1 MDNQIMTKQKIIL
14 YSILLLFCIPL
25 FISFLLLYIKKPPSI
40 AFPEGTRY
48 DFGTVDEEGLIKH
61 EFLLENQGGS
71 NLEIEDVK
79 TGCGCTSAILTKKL
93 LAPGADAKVIVSYKG
108 RSLNQRE
115 KIPIWII
122 SNDPDKPIVQMILT
136 GIVRTKV
143 FWFPKSL
150 SFNCE
155 QGTSNQFREVQC
167 LTKMLGKFE
176 VNKVVTSSD
185 NISVSVDKNEKG
197 IRCKI
202 ALNPSC
208 LKGNSTEKVTLEFLI
223 NNNVR
228 KVDIPVYLMI
238 H

>member
-1 MDNQIMTKQKIIL
+1 
-14 YSILLLFCIPL
+14 L
-25 FISFLLLYIKKPPSI
+25 FISCLLLYVKKSPRI

-48 DFGTVDEEGLIKH
+48 DFGIIDEEGLIKH

-79 TGCGCTSAILTKKL
+79 TGCGCTSTVLTKKV
-93 LAPGADAKVIVSYKG
+93 LAPGEDAKVIASYKG
-108 RSLNQRE
+108 RPVNQRE

-122 SNDPDKPIVQMILT
+122 SNDPDKPIVQVILT

-143 FWFPKSL
+143 FWFPKSV

-155 QGTSNQFREVQC
+155 QGASNQFREVQC
-167 LTKMLGKFE
+167 FTNMLGKFE
-176 VNKVVTSSD
+176 VNKVLTSSD
-185 NISVSVDKNEKG
+185 NIAASLDNNEKG

-208 LKGNSTEKVTLEFLI
+208 PKGNSTEKVTLEFLI
-223 NNNVR
+223 KNNVR
-228 KVDIPVYLMI
+228 KVDIPVFLMI